1 MNKLEAEDSP
11 MDEDNDM
18 SNEDAVFR
26 TDQDVTL
33 PKSKFYKF

>member
-1 MNKLEAEDSP
+1 
-11 MDEDNDM
+11 MDDDNDM

-33 PKSKFYKF
+33 PKSKFYKFNL